1 VNDPTI
7 QLSEGQK
14 NCLRLV
20 AQGMSSKEIAKQ
32 TGLTPQT
39 VDTYLKASLPRLGA
53 SNRREAARLFLAWEA
68 AKNGDAP
75 SESLVSTDEQR
86 AESDGSTTR
95 KWSDLIKLPPIGGV
109 VNELGWAQKTVQALQ
124 VAVVAAATIIALT
137 LAMAGILKTFS

>member
-1 VNDPTI
+1 MNDPTI
-7 QLSEGQK
+7 HLSEGQK

-68 AKNGDAP
+68 ANAAGTPPAAT
-75 SESLVSTDEQR
+75 SESV
-86 AESDGSTTR
+86 AESDRSAPQARTR
-95 KWSDLIKLPPIGGV
+95 IFGLPPLGGA
-109 VNELGWAQKTVQALQ
+109 VNDLGWAQKTVQALQ

>member
-7 QLSEGQK
+7 HLSEGQK

-68 AKNGDAP
+68 ASAAGLPVDPLASP
-75 SESLVSTDEQR
+75 SDP
-86 AESDGSTTR
+86 AAD
-95 KWSDLIKLPPIGGV
+95 SDLPARTGWNRLLNLPPLGGK
-109 VNELGWAQKTVQALQ
+109 VNDLGWAQKTVQALQ
-124 VAVVAAATIIALT
+124 VAVVAAATIVALT
-137 LAMAGILKTFS
+137 LGMAGILKTFS